1 MELKGKIAV
10 VTGASRGIGKAI
22 AEAFLKEGCRVINV
36 SRSASGIKGVEDVQL
51 DISDLKKAKRWVQGL
66 KQVDIWLNNACLLA
80 SAKLSRVSEEDWD
93 QQFLINVKAL
103 FFLSQAVAG
112 KMKKGGCIIN
122 ASSYAIVLSSFGN
135 AVYAATKCAVE
146 SLTKS
151 MAAEWAPQ
159 GIRVNSY
166 CPGVI
171 ETDMTAGAIKERGK
185 ELLEQTCLRKF
196 GKPREVAE
204 AVVFLAKAEYITGA
218 MIDVTG
224 GKLAIQNPSAAW
236 TP

>member
-1 MELKGKIAV
+1 
-10 VTGASRGIGKAI
+10 
-22 AEAFLKEGCRVINV
+22 
-36 SRSASGIKGVEDVQL
+36 
-51 DISDLKKAKRWVQGL
+51 
-66 KQVDIWLNNACLLA
+66 
-80 SAKLSRVSEEDWD
+80 
-93 QQFLINVKAL
+93 
-103 FFLSQAVAG
+103 
-112 KMKKGGCIIN
+112 
-122 ASSYAIVLSSFGN
+122 
-135 AVYAATKCAVE
+135 
-146 SLTKS
+146 

-218 MIDVTG
+218 RIDVTG